1 MGCAARHEHKAARR
15 DGDLAVAETKSRLTV
30 CDIEPLVRVRVN
42 VKRGS
47 GFPRLEDPD
56 DRNVGS
62 ARFGLTEAGGLR
74 GVRVLQGEDCVGA
87 EDPTACST
95 GFRTSPL
102 VYCAQRHRA
111 RAGQRVPAV
120 SASCRAS

>member
-1 MGCAARHEHKAARR
+1 MARAARHEHKATRS
-15 DGDLAVAETKSRLTV
+15 DGDLGVAETKVAWPFAIWNPRPCAGECET
-30 CDIEPLVRVRVN
+30 
-42 VKRGS
+42 GS

-56 DRNVGS
+56 DRDVGS

-74 GVRVLQGEDCVGA
+74 GIRVLQGEDCVGA